1 MTRFTEALRTHKS
14 FCSQW
19 DLSLVSTLKIK
30 LLEFQYITLD
40 FGTEL

>member
-1 MTRFTEALRTHKS
+1 MTRFTEALRIHKS

-19 DLSLVSTLKIK
+19 DLSLLSALKIN
-30 LLEFQYITLD
+30 LLKFWYLTLD